1 MTLAVIILAAGQ
13 GTRMKSKTQ
22 KILHEVGGKPMVQHV
37 FEEAVS
43 IADLPPVLVIGP
55 GETGV
60 RALLGDN
67 ATYAVQP
74 EQLGTGHAARMAKPL
89 LQGRVDQVLITYGD
103 MPLLRASTMR
113 RLANE
118 QQATAAAIAL
128 LSVEGN
134 PDSSFGRVIREKN
147 GKVVE
152 IVEVSEARQR
162 PDTEAILAVNELN
175 AGIYCFN
182 AGWLWQHIEELP
194 VRQARSGSEYYL
206 TDMVELAVS
215 QGREVVALSIDDGD
229 ECLGAGTRSEL
240 VQVEKVFRRRAN
252 QYWLDRGVTFI
263 NPETVYIDQDVII
276 GKDTIIWPNT
286 YLQGQTTIG
295 EDCILGPNTI
305 IRQAELGDHCIVEQ
319 SQVENTTLE
328 EGTRLPPF
336 TWRVNPTPAG
346 ELGIRIKHNKDMD
359 RA

>member
-1 MTLAVIILAAGQ
+1 MSLAVVILAAGQ

-55 GETGV
+55 DETGV
-60 RALLGDN
+60 NALFGEK
-67 ATYAVQP
+67 ARYVIQP
-74 EQLGTGHAARMAKPL
+74 EQLGTGHAAQMAKPL
-89 LQGRVDQVLITYGD
+89 LQGQVDQVLVTYGD
-103 MPLLRASTMR
+103 MPLLRASTMS

-118 QQATAAAIAL
+118 QQVKGAAIAL

-134 PDSSFGRVIREKN
+134 PDSSFGRVIRGEN
-147 GKVVE
+147 GRVIE

-162 PDTEAILAVNELN
+162 PNPETILAITELN
-175 AGIYCFN
+175 AGVYCFDG
-182 AGWLWQHIEELP
+182 GWLWQHIEDLP
-194 VRQARSGSEYYL
+194 VRQARGGPEHYL

-215 QGREVVALSIDDGD
+215 QGRDVVALSIDDVD

-240 VQVEKVFRRRAN
+240 VQVEKAFRRRAN
-252 QYWLDRGVTFI
+252 QYWLERGVTLLD
-263 NPETVYIDQDVII
+263 PETIYIDQDVII

-305 IRQAELGDHCIVEQ
+305 IRQAQVGNRCIVEQ
-319 SQVENTTLE
+319 AQIEDTALP
-328 EGTRLPPF
+328 EGTHLPPF
-336 TWRVNPTPAG
+336 TW
-346 ELGIRIKHNKDMD
+346 INKDYHQ
-359 RA
+359 